1 MRTYLLKADK
11 DLDGLE
17 MLDADQPTPGKD
29 EALVRIHANSLNFR
43 DTLMLKGGYPR
54 NDNFPFVPVS
64 DMAGE
69 IVELGENVRDFK
81 IGDRVAA
88 NFMRDWE
95 TGPLTET
102 ALQSSHGGGIDG
114 FLAEY
119 ATVPER
125 ALVKI
130 PSPLTYVEAATLPCA
145 ALTAWNAL
153 TSAGLTSG
161 QTVLLLGTGG
171 VSIFGLQFAKA
182 AGARVIVT
190 SSSDEKLAKAKAL
203 GADILINYRDT
214 PEWHERVRD
223 ATDGDGVD
231 NILEVGGPGTLEQS
245 LKSIRVAG
253 TVSLIGLLS
262 MTEDQPSMVPAL
274 LNGVTVRGIYV
285 GSTEMFRQM
294 NRAITANAIRPAVDS
309 VFPFEK
315 AREAYEHFISQ
326 KHFGKVV
333 IADQ

>member
-17 MLDADQPTPGKD
+17 MLDVDRPIPGKED
-29 EALVRIHANSLNFR
+29 VLVRVRANSLNFR

-54 NDNFPFVPVS
+54 NDNFPFVPLS

-69 IVELGENVRDFK
+69 IVELGEGVHDFMV
-81 IGDRVAA
+81 GDRVAA
-88 NFMRDWE
+88 NFMRNWE

-102 ALQSSHGGGIDG
+102 ALRSSHGGGIDG

-119 ATVPER
+119 ATVPTR
-125 ALVKI
+125 ALVKL
-130 PSPLTYVEAATLPCA
+130 PPHLTFVEAATLPCA

-153 TSAGLTSG
+153 ISAALRPG
-161 QTVLLLGTGG
+161 QTVLVLGTGG

-182 AGARVIVT
+182 SGARVIVT
-190 SSSDEKLAKAKAL
+190 SSSNEKLAKAKAL
-203 GADILINYRDT
+203 GGDILINYRDN
-214 PEWHERVRD
+214 PEWHEHVRD
-223 ATDGDGVD
+223 ATDGVGVD

-245 LKSIRVAG
+245 LKSVRVGG

-262 MTEDQPSMVPAL
+262 MGENQPSMVPAL
-274 LNGVTVRGIYV
+274 LNGITVRGVYV

-294 NRAITANAIRPAVDS
+294 NHAITANAISPAVDS
-309 VFPFEK
+309 VFPFDE
-315 AREAYEHFISQ
+315 AREAYEYFISQ

-333 IADQ
+333 IAD